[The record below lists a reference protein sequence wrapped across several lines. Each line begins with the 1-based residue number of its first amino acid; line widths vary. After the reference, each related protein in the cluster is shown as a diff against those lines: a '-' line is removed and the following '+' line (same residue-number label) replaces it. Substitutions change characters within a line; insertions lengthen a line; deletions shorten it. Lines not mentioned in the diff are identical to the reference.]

1 MTKVDTYT
9 NDDINNAQLRMIR
22 AALDYA
28 NVNNAG
34 TVSNAGTISGTT
46 DNHTVIVSKKPLIDR
61 ILILYGM
68 TANSPDVYVEY
79 VSNGVVYTISTLYE
93 LDKRINVSQERV

>member
-1 MTKVDTYT
+1 MTETTANIYT
-9 NDDINNAQLRMIR
+9 NNANDNAQLSMIK

-28 NVNNAG
+28 NVNNAS
-34 TVSNAGTISGTT
+34 TLSNAGTANTTSSAT

-68 TANSPDVYVEY
+68 TANSPDVYV
-79 VSNGVVYTISTLYE
+79 LC
-93 LDKRINVSQERV
+93 